1 MQIVIPTAPEVHF
14 SQKDKVRKI
23 TAKTIVKHAESSKL
37 IPTNGKKRSKK
48 RGPMKGAIYVPEP
61 QQIRIKARHIRGES
75 LSRIAREEGRD
86 IKTVA
91 KLIKAPDVQQH
102 IEVLKERFYG
112 SLETM
117 LEVAIVHAKTAKDG
131 GWLALEFLKSAGI
144 VSDIRHAN
152 FNMSQQQPEKETED
166 EAVRRIAVALVQG
179 AIERHKSFGL
189 PLPEADEVETELK
202 QEKAKE
208 KHRV

>member
-1 MQIVIPTAPEVHF
+1 MQIVIPTAPEVQF

-23 TAKTIVKHAESSKL
+23 TAKTIFEQAASSKL

-102 IEVLKERFYG
+102 IEV
-112 SLETM
+112 
-117 LEVAIVHAKTAKDG
+117 
-131 GWLALEFLKSAGI
+131 
-144 VSDIRHAN
+144 
-152 FNMSQQQPEKETED
+152 
-166 EAVRRIAVALVQG
+166 
-179 AIERHKSFGL
+179 
-189 PLPEADEVETELK
+189 
-202 QEKAKE
+202 
-208 KHRV
+208 